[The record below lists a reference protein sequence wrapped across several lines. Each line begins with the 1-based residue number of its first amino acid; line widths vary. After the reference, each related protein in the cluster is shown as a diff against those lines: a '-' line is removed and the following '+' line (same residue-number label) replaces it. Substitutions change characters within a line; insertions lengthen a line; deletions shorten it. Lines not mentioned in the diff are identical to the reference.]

1 MAHTLAHT
9 QTQTQSL
16 SDPHRTM
23 CNISF
28 CDVDSKV
35 DQFFQP
41 ALYIIVIVLGLPANC
56 MALWAAYMQVRQR
69 NELGIYLMNLSVA
82 DLLYI
87 ATLPLW
93 IDYFLQHDDWIHGQE
108 SCKLFGFIFYTNIY
122 VSIAFLCCISLDR
135 YLAVAYP
142 LRFAKVRRIKTAVLV
157 SSIVW
162 TIEIIANCA
171 PLFHD
176 ELFRDQFNHTFC
188 FEKYPMQ
195 DWVAGMNL
203 YRTFLGFLAPWIAML
218 VAYRGILVAVRCN
231 ISTER
236 QEKAKIQRLALSL
249 ILIVLLC
256 FGPYHVLLLVRSVMK
271 PCDCGSEESLFAAY
285 HVSLALTSLN
295 CVADPILYC
304 FVNEGAR
311 HDVSRALS
319 ALLSAACQRGSSS
332 SPSHVDILNTGSVT
346 METPLSTKKQPCVYA
361 DGGKTSSY
369 KTELVAL
376 KEECLQMTILSVKK

>member
-1 MAHTLAHT
+1 
-9 QTQTQSL
+9 
-16 SDPHRTM
+16 M

-28 CDVDSKV
+28 CNVDSKV

-41 ALYIIVIVLGLPANC
+41 TLYIIVIVLGLPTNC

-69 NELGIYLMNLSVA
+69 NELGIYLINLSVA

-87 ATLPLW
+87 TTLPLW

-157 SSIVW
+157 SAMVW
-162 TIEIIANCA
+162 IIEIVANSA

-176 ELFRDQFNHTFC
+176 ELFQDRFNHTFC

-203 YRTFLGFLAPWIAML
+203 YRTFLGFLAPWTAML
-218 VAYRGILVAVRCN
+218 VAYRGILAAVRCN
-231 ISTER
+231 VSTER

-256 FGPYHVLLLVRSVMK
+256 FGPYHILLLVRSAMFLRK

-311 HDVSRALS
+311 HDVGRALS
-319 ALLSAACQRGSSS
+319 TLISVACHKGSSS
-332 SPSHVDILNTGSVT
+332 SPSHVDMLNAGSVT
-346 METPLSTKKQPCVYA
+346 METPLSAKKQPCVYA

-376 KEECLQMTILSVKK
+376 KEECLQMTILSVRK

>member
-1 MAHTLAHT
+1 MNTPNRVS
-9 QTQTQSL
+9 QK
-16 SDPHRTM
+16 TM

-28 CDVDSKV
+28 CDVDSKI
-35 DQFFQP
+35 DLFFQP
-41 ALYIIVIVLGLPANC
+41 TLYIIVILLGLPTNC

-69 NELGIYLMNLSVA
+69 NELGIYLINLSVA

-87 ATLPLW
+87 ITLPLW
-93 IDYFLQHDDWIHGQE
+93 IDYFLHHDDWIHGQE

-142 LRFAKVRRIKTAVLV
+142 MRFVKVRRIKTAVFV
-157 SSIVW
+157 SAIVW
-162 TIEIIANCA
+162 IIEIVANSA

-176 ELFRDQFNHTFC
+176 ELFQDRFNHTFC

-203 YRTFLGFLAPWIAML
+203 YRTFLGFLTPWTAML
-218 VAYRGILVAVRCN
+218 VAYRGILAAVRCN
-231 ISTER
+231 VSTER

-256 FGPYHVLLLVRSVMK
+256 FGPYHTLLLVRSVMFLRK
-271 PCDCGSEESLFAAY
+271 PCDCSSEETLFAAY
-285 HVSLALTSLN
+285 HVALALTSLN

-319 ALLSAACQRGSSS
+319 AIMSTACQRRSSS
-332 SPSHVDILNTGSVT
+332 SPSHADILNAGSVT
-346 METPLSTKKQPCVYA
+346 METPLSTKKPSCVYV
-361 DGGKTSSY
+361 DGGKPSSY
-369 KTELVAL
+369 KTELLAMR
-376 KEECLQMTILSVKK
+376 EECLQMTILAVKK

>member
-1 MAHTLAHT
+1 MNLAI
-9 QTQTQSL
+9 L
-16 SDPHRTM
+16 CL
-23 CNISF
+23 CNTYAYCLIF
-28 CDVDSKV
+28 MFNSKV
-35 DQFFQP
+35 VLIS
-41 ALYIIVIVLGLPANC
+41 ASGSLLYSLIFCYCWI
-56 MALWAAYMQVRQR
+56 QVRQH
-69 NELGIYLMNLSVA
+69 NELGVYLINLSVA

-87 ATLPLW
+87 GTLPLW

-142 LRFAKVRRIKTAVLV
+142 LRFVKVRRVKTAILV
-157 SSIVW
+157 STMVW
-162 TIEIIANCA
+162 LIEIIANSA

-176 ELFRDQFNHTFC
+176 ELFQGRFNHTFC
-188 FEKYPMQ
+188 FEKFPMQ

-203 YRTFLGFLAPWIAML
+203 YRVFLGFLAPWSAML

-231 ISTER
+231 VSTER

-256 FGPYHVLLLVRSVMK
+256 FGPYHILLLVRSVMFLRK
-271 PCDCGSEESLFAAY
+271 PCDCGSEERLFAAY

-311 HDVSRALS
+311 HDVGRALS
-319 ALLSAACQRGSSS
+319 TLITFTCRRGSAS
-332 SPSHVDILNTGSVT
+332 SPSQADVLNAGSVT
-346 METPLSTKKQPCVYA
+346 LETPLAAKKQPCVNA
-361 DGGKTSSY
+361 DGCQTSGY
-369 KTELVAL
+369 KTEVGAL
-376 KEECLQMTILSVKK
+376 KEECLQMTILTGRK

>member
-1 MAHTLAHT
+1 MNTG
-9 QTQTQSL
+9 
-16 SDPHRTM
+16 TM

-28 CDVDSKV
+28 CEVDSNV
-35 DQFFQP
+35 DQYFQP
-41 ALYIIVIVLGLPANC
+41 TLYIIVIVLGLPTNC

-69 NELGIYLMNLSVA
+69 NELGVYLMNLSVA

-93 IDYFLQHDDWIHGQE
+93 IDYFLQQRP
-108 SCKLFGFIFYTNIY
+108 
-122 VSIAFLCCISLDR
+122 LDPRRGELQAVRLHLLHQHLRQHRLPLLHLAGR

-142 LRFAKVRRIKTAVLV
+142 MRFAKVRRIKTAIFVSALV
-157 SSIVW
+157 WICEIV
-162 TIEIIANCA
+162 ANSA
-171 PLFHD
+171 PLFHN
-176 ELFRDQFNHTFC
+176 ELFQDRFNHTFC

-203 YRTFLGFLAPWIAML
+203 YRTFLGFLAPWTAML
-218 VAYRGILVAVRCN
+218 VAYRGILAAVRCN
-231 ISTER
+231 VSTER

-249 ILIVLLC
+249 ILIVLFC
-256 FGPYHVLLLVRSVMK
+256 FGPYHVLLLWRSVLFLHK

-311 HDVSRALS
+311 HDVSRALT
-319 ALLSAACQRGSSS
+319 ALMDAAFHRQGSKGSG
-332 SPSHVDILNTGSVT
+332 SPSHGDFLNAGSIVSAD
-346 METPLSTKKQPCVYA
+346 TPLSAKKQPCVYA
-361 DGGKTSSY
+361 DGTKASGY

-376 KEECLQMTILSVKK
+376 KEECLQMSILSVRK

>member
-1 MAHTLAHT
+1 
-9 QTQTQSL
+9 
-16 SDPHRTM
+16 M

-41 ALYIIVIVLGLPANC
+41 TLYIIVIVLGLPANC

-69 NELGIYLMNLSVA
+69 NELGIYLINLSVA

-87 ATLPLW
+87 TTLPLW

-142 LRFAKVRRIKTAVLV
+142 LRFAKVRRIKTGVCPGQRHGVDHRDHCQLCSSLPRRALPGSVQPHLLLREV
-157 SSIVW
+157 SHAGLGGRDEPLQDISRLPCSW
-162 TIEIIANCA
+162 TW
-171 PLFHD
+171 
-176 ELFRDQFNHTFC
+176 T
-188 FEKYPMQ
+188 
-195 DWVAGMNL
+195 
-203 YRTFLGFLAPWIAML
+203 AML
-218 VAYRGILVAVRCN
+218 VAYRGILAAVRCN
-231 ISTER
+231 VSTER

-256 FGPYHVLLLVRSVMK
+256 FGPYHVLLLVRSVMFLRK

-311 HDVSRALS
+311 HDVGRALS
-319 ALLSAACQRGSSS
+319 ALLSSVCHRGSS
-332 SPSHVDILNTGSVT
+332 SPSHGDMLNAGSVT
-346 METPLSTKKQPCVYA
+346 MDTPLSAKKQPCVYA

-376 KEECLQMTILSVKK
+376 KEECLQMTILSVRK

>member
-1 MAHTLAHT
+1 
-9 QTQTQSL
+9 
-16 SDPHRTM
+16 M

-28 CDVDSKV
+28 CNVDSKV

-41 ALYIIVIVLGLPANC
+41 TLYIIVIVLGLPTNC
-56 MALWAAYMQVRQR
+56 MALWAAYMQVKQR
-69 NELGIYLMNLSVA
+69 NELGIYLINLSVA

-87 ATLPLW
+87 ITLPLW

-142 LRFAKVRRIKTAVLV
+142 LRFAKVRQIKTAVLV
-157 SSIVW
+157 SAMVW
-162 TIEIIANCA
+162 IIEIVANSA
-171 PLFHD
+171 PLFHN
-176 ELFRDQFNHTFC
+176 ELFQDRFNHTFC

-203 YRTFLGFLAPWIAML
+203 YRTFLGFLAPWTAML
-218 VAYRGILVAVRCN
+218 VAYRGILAAVRCN
-231 ISTER
+231 VSTER

-256 FGPYHVLLLVRSVMK
+256 FGPYHILLLVRSVMFLNK
-271 PCDCGSEESLFAAY
+271 PCDCGAEESLFAAY

-311 HDVSRALS
+311 HDVAQALS
-319 ALLSAACQRGSSS
+319 ALLSAACFKGSSS
-332 SPSHVDILNTGSVT
+332 SPSHGEILNAGSVT
-346 METPLSTKKQPCVYA
+346 METPLAAKKQPCVYA
-361 DGGKTSSY
+361 DGAKTSSY

-376 KEECLQMTILSVKK
+376 KEECLQMTILSVRKT

>member
-1 MAHTLAHT
+1 
-9 QTQTQSL
+9 
-16 SDPHRTM
+16 M

-28 CDVDSKV
+28 CNVDSRI
-35 DQFFQP
+35 DHLFQP
-41 ALYIIVIVLGLPANC
+41 TLYIIVIVLGLPTNC
-56 MALWAAYMQVRQR
+56 MALWAAYLQVRQK

-93 IDYFLQHDDWIHGQE
+93 VDYFLHLDNWIHGQV

-122 VSIAFLCCISLDR
+122 ISIAFLCCISMDR

-142 LRFAKVRRIKTAVLV
+142 LKFVRIRSIKTAVLV
-157 SSIVW
+157 SVIVW
-162 TIEIIANCA
+162 VIEIVANSA

-176 ELFRDQFNHTFC
+176 ELFKDRFNHTFC

-203 YRTFLGFLAPWIAML
+203 YRIFLGFLFPWGLMIFS
-218 VAYRGILVAVRCN
+218 YQRILHAVRGN
-231 ISTER
+231 ISTEK
-236 QEKAKIQRLALSL
+236 QEKDKIKRLALSL
-249 ILIVLLC
+249 IMIVLFC
-256 FGPYHVLLLVRSVMK
+256 FAPYHILLLSRSIVFLSQ
-271 PCDCGSEESLFAAY
+271 PCDCHFEENIFTIY
-285 HVSLALTSLN
+285 HISLALTSLN

-311 HDVSRALS
+311 NNVTRALVTMMSMFSRVS
-319 ALLSAACQRGSSS
+319 AHDMLT
-332 SPSHVDILNTGSVT
+332 TGSITVD
-346 METPLSTKKQPCVYA
+346 TPLSLKKPNFYTEVNA
-361 DGGKTSSY
+361 SSC

-376 KEECLQMTILSVKK
+376 REECLQMTILSVKK

>member
-1 MAHTLAHT
+1 M
-9 QTQTQSL
+9 
-16 SDPHRTM
+16 TM
-23 CNISF
+23 CNITF
-28 CDVDSKV
+28 CNVDSKV

-41 ALYIIVIVLGLPANC
+41 TLYIIVIVLGLPTNC

-69 NELGIYLMNLSVA
+69 NELGIYLINLSVA

-93 IDYFLQHDDWIHGQE
+93 IDYFLHHDNWIHGQE

-142 LRFAKVRRIKTAVLV
+142 LRFVKVRRIKTAILV
-157 SSIVW
+157 STIVW
-162 TIEIIANCA
+162 IIEIVANSA

-176 ELFRDQFNHTFC
+176 ELFQDRFNHTFC

-195 DWVAGMNL
+195 EWVAGMNL
-203 YRTFLGFLAPWIAML
+203 YRSFLGFLAPWTAML
-218 VAYRGILVAVRCN
+218 VAYRGILAAVRCN
-231 ISTER
+231 VSTER

-249 ILIVLLC
+249 ILIVLFC
-256 FGPYHVLLLVRSVMK
+256 FGPYHILLLVRSVMFLQK
-271 PCDCGSEESLFAAY
+271 PCDCSSEETLFAAY

-311 HDVSRALS
+311 NDVGRALS
-319 ALLSAACQRGSSS
+319 ALLSVACNRRPSS
-332 SPSHVDILNTGSVT
+332 SPSHADILNAGSVT
-346 METPLSTKKQPCVYA
+346 MDTPLSTKKQPCVYA
-361 DGGKTSSY
+361 DPGKTNNY

-376 KEECLQMTILSVKK
+376 KEECLQMTILRK

>member
-1 MAHTLAHT
+1 MNTT
-9 QTQTQSL
+9 KRVSQ
-16 SDPHRTM
+16 RKM

-41 ALYIIVIVLGLPANC
+41 TLYIIVIILGLPTNC

-69 NELGIYLMNLSVA
+69 NELGIYLINLSVA

-87 ATLPLW
+87 ITLPLW

-142 LRFAKVRRIKTAVLV
+142 MRFVKVRRIKTAVCV
-157 SSIVW
+157 SAVVW
-162 TIEIIANCA
+162 IIEIVANSA

-176 ELFRDQFNHTFC
+176 ELFQDRFNHTFC

-203 YRTFLGFLAPWIAML
+203 YRTFFGFLTPWTAML
-218 VAYRGILVAVRCN
+218 VAYRGILAAVRCN
-231 ISTER
+231 VSTER

-256 FGPYHVLLLVRSVMK
+256 FGPYHTLLLVRSIMYLNQ
-271 PCDCGSEESLFAAY
+271 PCDCRSEETLFAAY
-285 HVSLALTSLN
+285 HVALALTSLN

-319 ALLSAACQRGSSS
+319 AIMSSACKRRSSS
-332 SPSHVDILNTGSVT
+332 SPSHADILNAGSVT
-346 METPLSTKKQPCVYA
+346 METPLSTKRPSCVYV
-361 DGGKTSSY
+361 DGGKPSSY
-369 KTELVAL
+369 KTELLAM
-376 KEECLQMTILSVKK
+376 KEECLQMTILAVKK

>member
-1 MAHTLAHT
+1 
-9 QTQTQSL
+9 
-16 SDPHRTM
+16 M
-23 CNISF
+23 CNVSF
-28 CDVDSKV
+28 CNVESKV

-41 ALYIIVIVLGLPANC
+41 TLYIIVMVLGLPTNC
-56 MALWAAYMQVRQR
+56 LALWAAYLQVRQH
-69 NELGIYLMNLSVA
+69 NELGVYLINLSVA

-87 ATLPLW
+87 GTLPLW
-93 IDYFLQHDDWIHGQE
+93 IDYFLQRDDWIHGQE

-142 LRFAKVRRIKTAVLV
+142 LRFVKVRRVKTAILV
-157 SSIVW
+157 SATVW
-162 TIEIIANCA
+162 LIEIVANSA

-176 ELFRDQFNHTFC
+176 ELFQGRFNHTFC

-203 YRTFLGFLAPWIAML
+203 YRIFLGFLAPWTAML
-218 VAYRGILVAVRCN
+218 VAYRGILAAVRCN
-231 ISTER
+231 VSTER

-256 FGPYHVLLLVRSVMK
+256 FGPYHVLLLVRSVMFLRK
-271 PCDCGSEESLFAAY
+271 PCACGSEERLFAAY

-311 HDVSRALS
+311 HDVGRALS
-319 ALLSAACQRGSSS
+319 ALLSPTCRRGSAS
-332 SPSHVDILNTGSVT
+332 SPSQADVLNAASVT
-346 METPLSTKKQPCVYA
+346 LETPPAAKNQPCVYVGRSQA
-361 DGGKTSSY
+361 SGY
-369 KTELVAL
+369 ETELVAL
-376 KEECLQMTILSVKK
+376 KEECLQMSILAGRK